1 MAISYAEF
9 HWRSAPL
16 SHGPTVTL
24 AALWY
29 VLLALLAKRACDQRT
44 PPKHTSASYVLA
56 AHSAVLA
63 VASLVMCA
71 GALREAFARSAL
83 EGSWSWFF
91 CENRRAAPKL
101 YFWAYAYYLSKY
113 YELLDT
119 FLPVLVHGR
128 VPRHFGMHVF
138 HHACVLFMSW
148 GYLEFRQT
156 LAFGGLIANT
166 AVHVLM
172 YIIQFVSS
180 FLLCVVFA
188 SGAHGEPSTCSGLGA
203 LAGNAAFNAVLLYL
217 FFGVLAS
224 SKKKKAG

>member
-148 GYLEFRQT
+148 GYLDISRRLDRAAGVDGT
-156 LAFGGLIANT
+156 AAPRARRLPRRRVPRRADLARAERPLPVVEEVVNALSSRGLDAGGFDEARR
-166 AVHVLM
+166 
-172 YIIQFVSS
+172 
-180 FLLCVVFA
+180 
-188 SGAHGEPSTCSGLGA
+188 
-203 LAGNAAFNAVLLYL
+203 
-217 FFGVLAS
+217 
-224 SKKKKAG
+224 

>member
-1 MAISYAEF
+1 
-9 HWRSAPL
+9 
-16 SHGPTVTL
+16 
-24 AALWY
+24 
-29 VLLALLAKRACDQRT
+29 
-44 PPKHTSASYVLA
+44 
-56 AHSAVLA
+56 
-63 VASLVMCA
+63 MCA

-148 GYLEFRQT
+148 GYLEYRQT

-172 YIIQFVSS
+172 YVYYARAALKLETSWKAWVTRVQIIQFVSS